1 MNANASGVETDEICR
16 KLMVDVL
23 AISFFNGWKLLGSFP
38 EQLTGNRSHSYCV
51 ANSGSPFFPFLAV
64 SMFQLYCF
72 LGGIKLTWVLMRRCP
87 ERLGML
93 VTYPALPFQS
103 RTPA

>member
-23 AISFFNGWKLLGSFP
+23 PISFFNGWKLLGSFP

-51 ANSGSPFFPFLAV
+51 GDSGSPFFPFLAV
-64 SMFQLYCF
+64 SICF
-72 LGGIKLTWVLMRRCP
+72 SFTVFWV
-87 ERLGML
+87 G
-93 VTYPALPFQS
+93 
-103 RTPA
+103 